1 MAGSRSRKGAVRL
14 YRPRADARGG
24 VPGRGRDVAVAREGL
39 AGGPGMTLQD
49 VTEQL
54 GHSTIVLTNDT
65 YGHSLDGRRSEM
77 ARELDAVLGG

>member
-1 MAGSRSRKGAVRL
+1 
-14 YRPRADARGG
+14 
-24 VPGRGRDVAVAREGL
+24 
-39 AGGPGMTLQD
+39 MTLQD